1 MARARFWRM
10 SAALV
15 VGALVGGMPLVTT
28 AATSEEQAASPG
40 VNVCVFYGICVGPAL
55 PGR

>member
-1 MARARFWRM
+1 MARSRLGGVP
-10 SAALV
+10 AALV
-15 VGALVGGMPLVTT
+15 VGALAVGIPLGTS

-40 VNVCVFYGICVGPAL
+40 VNVCVFYGICVGPTL

>member
-1 MARARFWRM
+1 MTRSRFWRV

-15 VGALVGGMPLVTT
+15 VGALAGGMPLVTT
-28 AATSEEQAASPG
+28 AATSEEQAAAPG

>member
-1 MARARFWRM
+1 M
-10 SAALV
+10 SAALM
-15 VGALVGGMPLVTT
+15 VGALAGGMPLVATATT
-28 AATSEEQAASPG
+28 SGEPATSPG